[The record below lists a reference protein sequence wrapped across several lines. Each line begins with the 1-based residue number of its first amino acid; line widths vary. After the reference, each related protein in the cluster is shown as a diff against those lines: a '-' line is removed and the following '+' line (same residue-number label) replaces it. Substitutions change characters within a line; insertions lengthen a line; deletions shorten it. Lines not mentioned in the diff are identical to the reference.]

1 MEVGVEMSK
10 TSADQIILSR
20 SYEKTE
26 AIETRSYLHELKSLV
41 SVCFVI
47 RFCLL
52 TMNKMILPCTTSVN
66 LTGRQLWLLRTTSQL
81 TEKPNWL
88 SQQKQVKV
96 TSHQVCMHMI

>member
-1 MEVGVEMSK
+1 MSK
-10 TSADQIILSR
+10 TSADRIILSR
-20 SYEKTE
+20 SYGKTE
-26 AIETRSYLHELKSLV
+26 AIQTRSYLHELKSLV

-66 LTGRQLWLLRTTSQL
+66 LTGRLSWLLRITFQL